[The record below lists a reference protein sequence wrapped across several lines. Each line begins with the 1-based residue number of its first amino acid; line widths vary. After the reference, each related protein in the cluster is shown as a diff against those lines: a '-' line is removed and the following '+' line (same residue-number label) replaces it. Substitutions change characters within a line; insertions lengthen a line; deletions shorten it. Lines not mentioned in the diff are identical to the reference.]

1 MDTDSK
7 KGLSPFSG
15 QQTLP
20 LLLIQIAGVT
30 LAFYA
35 TFHLISFAADRTVGL
50 HHATGRILS
59 FPVYSRSSPYFY
71 PNLISLFLTIPFLA
85 VAYVYLIRKANKVLE
100 FFLTKILIHWVL
112 CMIYN
117 REFGSFS
124 FFIVMGVYAVAAI
137 LIIEWVCLKVEQS
150 ESFGF
155 SGMLEVTRSM
165 GLTQR
170 NEYESLKV
178 IEI

>member
-1 MDTDSK
+1 MDTDSR
-7 KGLSPFSG
+7 KGLSMLTG
-15 QQTLP
+15 HQTLS

-35 TFHLISFAADRTVGL
+35 TFHLISYAADSTAGY
-50 HHATGRILS
+50 HHASGRILS

-71 PNLISLFLTIPFLA
+71 SNLIALFLTIPFLA
-85 VAYVYLIRKANKVLE
+85 VAYVYLVRKANKVLE
-100 FFLTKILIHWVL
+100 FFLTKVLIHWVL
-112 CMIYN
+112 CMIYS

-124 FFIVMGVYAVAAI
+124 FFIVIGAYAVTAI
-137 LIIEWVCLKVEQS
+137 LIIEWICLKVEQS
-150 ESFGF
+150 DSFGF
-155 SGMLEVTRSM
+155 SGMLDVTRSM
-165 GLTQR
+165 GLTPR

>member
-1 MDTDSK
+1 MDTDSI
-7 KGLSPFSG
+7 KGSSIFSG
-15 QQTLP
+15 QQTLH
-20 LLLIQIAGVT
+20 LLIIQIAGVV

-35 TFHLISFAADRTVGL
+35 TFHLLAFAADRTAGL

-59 FPVYSRSSPYFY
+59 IPAYSRSSPYFY

-85 VAYVYLIRKANKVLE
+85 IAYVYLIRKANKVLE
-100 FFLTKILIHWVL
+100 FFLTKLLIHWIL
-112 CMIYN
+112 CILYS
-117 REFGSFS
+117 REFWSFS
-124 FFIVMGVYAVAAI
+124 YFVVMGAYGVAAI

-150 ESFGF
+150 ESFSF

-165 GLTQR
+165 GLTHR

-178 IEI
+178 SEI